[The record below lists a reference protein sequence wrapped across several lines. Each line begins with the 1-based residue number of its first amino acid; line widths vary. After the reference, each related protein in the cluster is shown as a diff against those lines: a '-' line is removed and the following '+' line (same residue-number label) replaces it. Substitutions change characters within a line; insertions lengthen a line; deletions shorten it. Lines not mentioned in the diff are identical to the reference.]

1 MNCSTLCVK
10 EQTHCLSISFVS
22 LANSACYDRYK
33 NALLLSVND
42 ANNLMSE
49 FIEISYFYF

>member
-33 NALLLSVND
+33 NAVLLSVND

-49 FIEISYFYF
+49 FTEISYFYF